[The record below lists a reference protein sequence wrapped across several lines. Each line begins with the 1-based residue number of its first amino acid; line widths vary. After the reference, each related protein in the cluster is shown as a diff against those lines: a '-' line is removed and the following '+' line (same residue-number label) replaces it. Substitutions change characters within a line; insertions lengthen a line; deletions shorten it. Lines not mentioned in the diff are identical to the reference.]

1 MTDKIKALFERDE
14 TPAKVKQYAGS
25 ALSHLPVEQQ
35 AEVEAARAASA
46 ARVAEARRRLD
57 SALEAYRAD
66 VQAYRREFAV
76 VAKSA
81 AGTDYSEFPRPRVP
95 VPNDELAKYEPL
107 AVDAYIAA
115 KAACDRLVDK
125 YAVNLPDG
133 VDLNDGS
140 TGVAAASPAQQA
152 HVQDR
157 SIERSVGFRER

>member
-1 MTDKIKALFERDE
+1 MGITKREIASELGVSKRTVANYIEKLGLGNHVSRNGNTDFLDDF
-14 TPAKVKQYAGS
+14 
-25 ALSHLPVEQQ
+25 
-35 AEVEAARAASA
+35 AA
-46 ARVAEARRRLD
+46 
-57 SALEAYRAD
+57 
-66 VQAYRREFAV
+66 

-95 VPNDELAKYEPL
+95 VPADELSKYETL

-133 VDLNDGS
+133 GDLNDGS
-140 TGVAAASPAQQA
+140 TGAAASPAQRA

-157 SIERSVGFRER
+157 SIERSVGVRER